1 VTDGA
6 GCSDDGAQRSI
17 PPESGLGMVMPN
29 GCVPAHMVTC
39 AGLLTEDYRTN
50 LKTVDL
56 APGES
61 TSMHRTSSLDYNILS
76 QLTPSSV
83 CSTATDFREVQGEVI
98 LILDDGTER
107 RISNPGDVVV
117 QKGNIHAWKWVPV
130 LHKHFRAQHLCAGTP
145 GLSGVGG

>member
-1 VTDGA
+1 
-6 GCSDDGAQRSI
+6 
-17 PPESGLGMVMPN
+17 
-29 GCVPAHMVTC
+29 
-39 AGLLTEDYRTN
+39 LLTENHRTN

-76 QLTPSSV
+76 ELTFCFV
-83 CSTATDFREVQGEVI
+83 CSTATDVREVQGEVI

-107 RISNPGDVVV
+107 RISNAGDVVV

-130 LHKHFRAQHLCAGTP
+130 LHKYIRAHHVQEPWA
-145 GLSGVGG
+145 

>member
-1 VTDGA
+1 
-6 GCSDDGAQRSI
+6 
-17 PPESGLGMVMPN
+17 MVMPN
-29 GCVPAHMVTC
+29 GFVPTHMATC
-39 AGLLTEDYRTN
+39 AGLLTEDYSTN

-76 QLTPSSV
+76 ELTPSFV
-83 CSTATDFREVQGEVI
+83 CSTTTDVREVQGEVL

-117 QKGNIHAWKWVPV
+117 QKGNIHAWK
-130 LHKHFRAQHLCAGTP
+130 
-145 GLSGVGG
+145 